1 VKNISPK
8 VTSSTLAAAIVS
20 ILVWIASAAGIDLPI
35 EVQGAILVI
44 VVFLAGYLKMDP
56 KRS

>member
-1 VKNISPK
+1 
-8 VTSSTLAAAIVS
+8 
-20 ILVWIASAAGIDLPI
+20 VWIASAAGIDLPI

>member
-1 VKNISPK
+1 MKNISPK